1 VSQHETCLS
10 MDSTPPVTPSSSY
23 PLSSP
28 SLTVSIEGLSYAYSL
43 TDEDVK
49 KVFSRYGKL
58 TQVELLPPF
67 NQVAVVTF
75 QSSTEASEA
84 LRDLD
89 GKVLTG
95 VHGKLCVEWRSKP
108 HQSDESPLELSF
120 LSSPENTHVSPAVD
134 SQVRKYTCRFE
145 IGIDN
150 DKEFQVARR
159 LIGVKGSNMK
169 RINKETEAKLRLR
182 GKGSGYLEGSAKIE
196 SPEPLHLCIS
206 CVSLNGYNQAVEM
219 VKKLLEEIYSDFKK
233 FCKTKNLPE
242 DLLAVINLK
251 EFPLVTY
258 QQADQS
264 PTTN

>member
-1 VSQHETCLS
+1 
-10 MDSTPPVTPSSSY
+10 MDATPPITPSSYSQNT
-23 PLSSP
+23 PA
-28 SLTVSIEGLSYAYSL
+28 LTVSIGGLSYAYSF
-43 TDEDVK
+43 TEEDVK

-58 TQVELLPPF
+58 SQVELLPPF

-75 QSSTEASEA
+75 QTHTDAAEA

-95 VHGKLCVEWRSKP
+95 VHGKLSVEWKSKP
-108 HQSDESPLELSF
+108 NSERELELSF
-120 LSSPENTHVSPAVD
+120 LSSPEHSHVSPQGDA
-134 SQVRKYTCRFE
+134 VRKYTCRFE

-182 GKGSGYLEGSAKIE
+182 GKGSGYLEGSAKVE

-206 CVSLNGYNQAVEM
+206 CVSATGYNAAMDM
-219 VKKLLEEIYSDFKK
+219 VKSLLEEIYADYRK
-233 FCKTKNLPE
+233 FCKQKGIEFPE
-242 DLLAVINLK
+242 DLAVINVR
-251 EFPLVTY
+251 EFPLTLY
-258 QQADQS
+258 QDQS
-264 PTTN
+264 PTNAP